1 MVNTTKPFAAL
12 RYKYADTNGKLADY
26 LEMVNRKKGIIKD
39 DVTKSCLIHQ
49 GFIFDD
55 DVMAQSKYE
64 PEELFTALMAYDQK
78 QTFRPDN
85 SLFHRALTKVF
96 KHFVKLRGSLVP
108 FHPDEVLRTLKWT
121 ASAGAPHFTSKKE
134 AIVGWKYDKDKVGKD
149 PCVAYY
155 RTQARQN
162 EKGEWRQKVRLV
174 WGYPLDTTISE
185 GKYARPVIEKLVQ
198 SKTPYAMGLPTRDIG
213 ARLNYISWKPYSG
226 TFDWS
231 GFDNTVSEKLIRTA
245 FAVVKSFFKEG
256 SVDEGEWRKIVNYF
270 IFTPILMPDGRVYYG
285 KRSGIPSGSYFT
297 GIIGT
302 IVNLILIE
310 YLTLE
315 QGLDIYSDNI
325 LVMGDDSI
333 VGLHE
338 KLDLKRMARVALS
351 SFGMNLH
358 QEKQRFNRNAR
369 VLEFL
374 SHQWKGGRCF
384 RPITTS
390 VVKLVYSERSWDTRQ
405 NDAKE
410 IRLARLFAAYKDNY
424 KMWPIVRKVLIEL
437 GVDEAYPRFVPAFA
451 MENYTSKKD
460 KYGEF
465 GAYNSL
471 MTEQRVRMAI

>member
-1 MVNTTKPFAAL
+1 MVKSTKPFAAL

-26 LEMVNRKKGIIKD
+26 LKMVNKKKGIIKD
-39 DVTKSCLIHQ
+39 DVTKSCLMHQ

-55 DVMAQSKYE
+55 DEMAQSKYD
-64 PEELFTALMAYDQK
+64 PKELFTALMAYDQK
-78 QTFRPDN
+78 QRFQPN
-85 SLFHRALTKVF
+85 QVLFSRTIKKVF
-96 KHFVKLRGSLVP
+96 SHFSKLRGSLVP
-108 FHPDEVLRTLKWT
+108 FHTDEVLRTLKWT

-134 AIVGWKYDKDKVGKD
+134 AIKGWKYDKEAVGKD

-174 WGYPLDTTISE
+174 WGFPLDTTIAE

-198 SKTPYAMGLPTRDIG
+198 SKTPYAMGLQAREIG
-213 ARLNYISWKPYSG
+213 ARLNYISWKAYSG

-245 FAVVKSFFKEG
+245 FAIVKSFFRPG
-256 SVDEGEWRKIVNYF
+256 SVDEDEWKKLVNYF

-285 KRSGIPSGSYFT
+285 KRGGIPSGSYFT

-315 QGLDIYSDNI
+315 QGVDIYSDNI

-338 KLDLKRMARVALS
+338 KLDLERMARVALT

-384 RPITTS
+384 RPIATS

-424 KMWPIVRKVLIEL
+424 HMWPVVRKVLVDL
-437 GVDEAYPRFVPAFA
+437 GVDEANPRYVPVFA
-451 MENYTSKKD
+451 MEQYYSKKD

-465 GAYNSL
+465 GTNVGL
-471 MTEQRVRMAI
+471 LTEQRVRMAI